1 VLCVMPCFKVVFLVL
16 TQLKP
21 CSASYIK
28 KYFFNEQHSIF
39 SPWKVLRAI
48 DLSSVGGLNYNGL
61 ETLRNVKE
69 LERYQRGVLPSRSS
83 VQRASYELHR
93 IGQNIIPFEK
103 KECGIG
109 EMYQCNYEYFLHFIL
124 RTFQLEEIAELES
137 EELSITLDGAELCDG
152 ISHLTAGIKV
162 TDARAIDPRDGS
174 PLCMTMDEMK
184 GRMFVN

>member
-1 VLCVMPCFKVVFLVL
+1 MLSELY
-16 TQLKP
+16 Q
-21 CSASYIK
+21 
-28 KYFFNEQHSIF
+28 KYFFNEQRSIF